1 MLVELRLKNFAIIDD
16 ISISFGDNLNIIT
29 GETGTGKSLIVDAIN
44 IILGDRFTADQ
55 VKSGE
60 KQASIEAL
68 FEVPGDLGIGEKL
81 EHFGIADSEGELVIK
96 RVFNPGGKNRIYI
109 NGSIVTLGT
118 LSEVTDGLV
127 N

>member
-68 FEVPGDLGIGEKL
+68 F
-81 EHFGIADSEGELVIK
+81 
-96 RVFNPGGKNRIYI
+96 
-109 NGSIVTLGT
+109 
-118 LSEVTDGLV
+118 
-127 N
+127 